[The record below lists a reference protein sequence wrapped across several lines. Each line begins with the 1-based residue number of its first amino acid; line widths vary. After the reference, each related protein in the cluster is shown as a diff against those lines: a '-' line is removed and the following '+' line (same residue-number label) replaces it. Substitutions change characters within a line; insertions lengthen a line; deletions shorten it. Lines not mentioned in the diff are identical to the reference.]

1 MKMTG
6 YKTCLLYRALKLHFT
21 TDYDFFKYNGKVKKY
36 TVDDYSKNK
45 HKFVYE
51 KIGNKFSDKDIM
63 NFFVSN
69 FLKQENIWIQELLEP
84 EAYDNFLDMT
94 KKHQSL
100 FYYFESD
107 TFKLFSENDFKMLFK
122 CDGSEMPLLIKKML
136 RNEITIETVVILNKF
151 LNFIP
156 KWDQKISD
164 EFIWPTVKNRIVK
177 YEPFLEYDKTK
188 FKNTLKNCMDEFVN
202 KT

>member
-1 MKMTG
+1 
-6 YKTCLLYRALKLHFT
+6 
-21 TDYDFFKYNGKVKKY
+21 
-36 TVDDYSKNK
+36 
-45 HKFVYE
+45 
-51 KIGNKFSDKDIM
+51 
-63 NFFVSN
+63 
-69 FLKQENIWIQELLEP
+69 
-84 EAYDNFLDMT
+84 
-94 KKHQSL
+94 
-100 FYYFESD
+100 
-107 TFKLFSENDFKMLFK
+107 
-122 CDGSEMPLLIKKML
+122 ML